1 MPSNQSI
8 GTSSRGRARWAEL
21 RGRIYEEVIAKGY
34 DPERNSFMQYYGS
47 TDVDASLLLIPQL
60 GFLPPKTL
68 RVVGTI
74 EAIERELV
82 VDGLVMR
89 YRPHSGTDG
98 LPAGEG
104 AFLVCTRWLANSLAL
119 IGRQA
124 DAVAL
129 FERLLALRN
138 DLGLLAEEYDPGA
151 KRFLGNFP
159 RAFSHIGIINT
170 AAHLARVEP
179 ASAGR
184 GADTAARSS

>member
-1 MPSNQSI
+1 MI
-8 GTSSRGRARWAEL
+8 R
-21 RGRIYEEVIAKGY
+21 
-34 DPERNSFMQYYGS
+34 ERNSFMQYYGGS
-47 TDVDASLLLIPQL
+47 DVDASLLLIPQL
-60 GFLPPKTL
+60 GFLPPEDP

-89 YRPHSGTDG
+89 YPTHSGTDG

-104 AFLVCTRWLANSLAL
+104 AFLVCTCWLANSLAL

-138 DLGLLAEEYDPGA
+138 DLGLLAEEYDPRA

-159 RAFSHIGIINT
+159 QAFSHIGIINT

-179 ASAGR
+179 ASADR
-184 GADTAARSS
+184 GADTAARIS